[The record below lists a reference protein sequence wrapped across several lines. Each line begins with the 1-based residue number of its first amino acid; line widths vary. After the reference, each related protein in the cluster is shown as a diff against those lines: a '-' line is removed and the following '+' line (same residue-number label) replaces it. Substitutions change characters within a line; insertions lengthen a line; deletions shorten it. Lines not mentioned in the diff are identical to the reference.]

1 MQDLSG
7 IAVFAAV
14 VEAGSFTAAAEKM
27 GQSKSAVSKQVTRLE
42 QRLGAQ
48 LIARTTRR
56 LNLTEVGQAFYERC
70 RRIIAEAEEA
80 ELAVTHLQER
90 PRGQLRVTAPV
101 SFGITHLAR
110 ALPDFMTQFPEVKV
124 FMDFS
129 DRRVDILEEGFDMA
143 VRIGVL
149 EDSSLIAKRIAETRR
164 PILASKDYW
173 DRMGRPE
180 HPKDLEAHNCLIYTY
195 LSAPNSW
202 NFKDPDDPKGGGI
215 SVRVGGTLT
224 SNNGNALALA
234 ASAGLGIVNSPTF
247 ICAESIRNGDLISAL
262 DAFEPDPIGIYALYP
277 PNRHLSAKVRAF
289 VDFLVARYSGPEMLW
304 P

>member
-90 PRGQLRVTAPV
+90 PRGRLRVTAPV

-110 ALPDFMTQFPEVKV
+110 ALPDFMAQFPEVKV

-173 DRMGRPE
+173 DRMGQPE
-180 HPKDLEAHNCLIYTY
+180 HPKDLETHNCLIYTY

-202 NFKDPDDPKGGGI
+202 TFKDPDDPKGAGI
-215 SVRVGGTLT
+215 SVRVSGTLT